1 MKRFRWGDVVPSC
14 GEECVDAEEHLAQL
28 LGLHAV
34 AVHGVLRVDLE
45 DVDAVHL
52 HLTSVD

>member
-1 MKRFRWGDVVPSC
+1 MKRFRWGDVVPGC
-14 GEECVDAEEHLAQL
+14 GEDCADIEDHFPDLF
-28 LGLHAV
+28 GLHAV
-34 AVHGVLRVDLE
+34 AVHGVLRVDPE